1 MSFITILKLVV
12 QLLPIILDAIK
23 AAEAAIP
30 QSGMGAA
37 KLSFVK
43 ELLSS
48 TADISKE
55 VDEKDYTNALEKT
68 IMLAVK
74 LFNTTGVFSKG
85 A

>member
-1 MSFITILKLVV
+1 MSFLSILKLVV
-12 QLLPIILDAIK
+12 QLLPIVLECVK

-30 QSGMGAA
+30 QSGQGAA
-37 KLSFVK
+37 KFAFVK

-55 VDEKDYTNALEKT
+55 VDEKDYSNALEKT
-68 IMLAVK
+68 INLAVK
-74 LFNTTGVFSKG
+74 LFNSVGTFKK

>member
-1 MSFITILKLVV
+1 MSFLSILKLVA
-12 QLLPIILDAIK
+12 QLLPIVLECVK

-37 KLSFVK
+37 KFAFVK

-55 VDEKDYTNALEKT
+55 VDEKDYVNALDKT
-68 IMLAVK
+68 INLAVK
-74 LFNTTGVFSKG
+74 LFNATGLFKK